1 MKINEAIQPSNMR
14 QRTILEESLVK
25 EQVQE
30 KVHETHMK
38 LFDADRGIWE
48 ACSADDILA
57 ELDLA
62 DQEDA
67 ANQ

>member
-14 QRTILEESLVK
+14 QRAILEESLVK
-25 EQVQE
+25 EQVQGNI
-30 KVHETHMK
+30 HETYMK
-38 LFDADRGIWE
+38 IFDADRGVWE
-48 ACSADDILA
+48 ACSADDIFA

-67 ANQ
+67 ANK